1 MGPDCVQFLAEGFWS
16 FRGSVWFLFPYMTFL
31 NEMKS
36 SEVIFWED
44 ENILNLPSYQISL
57 YLWNF
62 FIRNWCFGLN
72 SSDPCYISFQCFFV
86 VVVVVKV

>member
-44 ENILNLPSYQISL
+44 ENIIEFTFIPNFTVSL
-57 YLWNF
+57 KF
-62 FIRNWCFGLN
+62 FH
-72 SSDPCYISFQCFFV
+72 
-86 VVVVVKV
+86 